1 MNRSKHIRIVALVLA
16 GLMFLSVFAVVLGA
30 FAR

>member
-1 MNRSKHIRIVALVLA
+1 MNRSRRVRIIALILA

-30 FAR
+30 FVR